1 MRVAP
6 LSNCYFKPQTRVTT
20 TTSRRASAFRT
31 RPSRG
36 SLLPFPGSSL
46 PALRRESFSSS
57 SNTMDPLAE
66 LEEEQAV
73 SDRQVDEGDAVEGAT
88 RPTSARESRQAFS
101 VGEAVSGQG
110 DSDLVAEIDALAE
123 GIEATEAGVD
133 DVSFQVDVNL
143 QSSRRGASPKT
154 RRRSRRQSLEDSSMA
169 STKDDAAEADF
180 YKEEPSRMFSRG
192 ATGAGEGEVQVAVEP
207 ATILD
212 SPSKTKK
219 RNSKVAPKVFQKRD
233 SQVSISHK
241 QSTTFPGIEDDF
253 DWTSGRN
260 GGTLGHHGATTFK
273 SFPMIQDVKDEW
285 ESEGRDLVRKP
296 NFKAVGIR
304 VEIFRIYDIVA
315 AESHFTCDFE
325 VFMEWCD
332 PSIIGIH
339 SLDSSKQPGGRNN
352 VGCFDPQGGWKPAW
366 TPHL

>member
-1 MRVAP
+1 
-6 LSNCYFKPQTRVTT
+6 
-20 TTSRRASAFRT
+20 
-31 RPSRG
+31 
-36 SLLPFPGSSL
+36 
-46 PALRRESFSSS
+46 
-57 SNTMDPLAE
+57 MDPLAE
-66 LEEEQAV
+66 LEEEQAL

-101 VGEAVSGQG
+101 VGEALSGQV

-219 RNSKVAPKVFQKRD
+219 RNSKVRSHYVPCCCRRCRCRCA
-233 SQVSISHK
+233 SIAAQRCGIHDHP
-241 QSTTFPGIEDDF
+241 TT
-253 DWTSGRN
+253 T
-260 GGTLGHHGATTFK
+260 TCLATT
-273 SFPMIQDVKDEW
+273 PCTRQRCW
-285 ESEGRDLVRKP
+285 
-296 NFKAVGIR
+296 
-304 VEIFRIYDIVA
+304 
-315 AESHFTCDFE
+315 TCN
-325 VFMEWCD
+325 CLC
-332 PSIIGIH
+332 G
-339 SLDSSKQPGGRNN
+339 
-352 VGCFDPQGGWKPAW
+352 
-366 TPHL
+366 